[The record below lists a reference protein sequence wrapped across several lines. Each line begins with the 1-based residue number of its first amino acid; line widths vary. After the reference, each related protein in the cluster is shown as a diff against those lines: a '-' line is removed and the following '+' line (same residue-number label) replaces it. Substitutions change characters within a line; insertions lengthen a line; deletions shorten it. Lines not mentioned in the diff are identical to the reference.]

1 MKIED
6 LARVGQRKRTLMR
19 RTEDKEERDK
29 LEKEID
35 VIKNKVMLLTRDY
48 KNIDPH
54 LIEGHIKNAYITM
67 KSMEGAARLI
77 QAYQLSRWKRL
88 WLSVCC
94 SGSRY
99 KKKMFQGRILQ
110 AERAIEPSLIMWEN
124 LGFSKKVR
132 CLRILGSVFITMIM
146 LSVTV
151 IAIMYARA
159 ADEELQSFSP

>member
-99 KKKMFQGRILQ
+99 KKKLF
-110 AERAIEPSLIMWEN
+110 
-124 LGFSKKVR
+124 
-132 CLRILGSVFITMIM
+132 
-146 LSVTV
+146 
-151 IAIMYARA
+151 
-159 ADEELQSFSP
+159 